1 MVAMSR
7 AEAERIICS
16 DGWLAHM
23 SEAFRQE
30 LLPHTLLLKF
40 EAGATIFRP
49 GDPMG
54 GIYGLVSGT
63 VQVNTSPLDST
74 PRLIHIGLPGAWT
87 GEDSFMTGDPRRIEL
102 VAVSETW
109 VMHVPLEVM
118 ERLTARD
125 PNIIRAFGVISIL
138 SSDVLLR
145 VVHDLQKKDA
155 GERIASV
162 LHRMAWSA
170 DVAIPLSQES
180 LGAMA
185 NASRKQVNLTIQ
197 RLAAAGWV
205 ERGYRSIIVR
215 DLVALRDYAERDDA
229 G

>member
-1 MVAMSR
+1 MSR
-7 AEAERIICS
+7 ANAERIICS
-16 DGWLAHM
+16 DGWLSHM
-23 SEAFRQE
+23 SEAFRKEMLQ
-30 LLPHTLLLKF
+30 HALLLKF
-40 EAGATIFRP
+40 EPDTTIFRP

-63 VQVNTSPLDST
+63 VRVNTAPLDST

-102 VAVSETW
+102 RTVSETW
-109 VMHVPLEVM
+109 LMHVPLETM

-155 GERIASV
+155 SERIASV
-162 LHRMAWSA
+162 LHRMAWTT
-170 DVAIPLSQES
+170 DVAIPLSQDS
-180 LGAMA
+180 LAAMA
-185 NASRKQVNLTIQ
+185 NASRKQVNMAIQ
-197 RLAAAGWV
+197 RFTAAGWV
-205 ERGYRSIIVR
+205 ERGYRSVIIR
-215 DLVALRDYAERDDA
+215 DILALREYAEREDA